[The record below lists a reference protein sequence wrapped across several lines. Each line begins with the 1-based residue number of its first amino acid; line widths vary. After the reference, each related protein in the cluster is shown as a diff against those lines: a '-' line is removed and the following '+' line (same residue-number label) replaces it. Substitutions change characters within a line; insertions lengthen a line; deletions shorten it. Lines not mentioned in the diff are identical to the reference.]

1 MPFWIGALLAIAV
14 GLQVAWQATRPMS
27 PGAAEL
33 PPPPRPETLRLAS
46 FSEAEAAARLA
57 MIYLQ
62 SFDYGGAN
70 TIPYQKL
77 DYARLI
83 GWLESILALDPRS
96 DYPLFSASRIYAEVP
111 DPARS
116 RRMLEFVY
124 RAFLDDPNRR
134 WPWLAHAAL
143 VAKHRLGDL
152 PLALRYARA
161 VDQHTN
167 DPSVPPWAKQME
179 IFILED
185 MNELEAARIMI
196 SGLLQS
202 GRVHDPAEILFL
214 RQRLQELEARL
225 GRAK

>member
-1 MPFWIGALLAIAV
+1 MSL
-14 GLQVAWQATRPMS
+14 GLQVAWQATQSMS

-46 FSEAEAAARLA
+46 FSEVEAAARVA

-77 DYARLI
+77 DYSRLI

-111 DPARS
+111 DPGRS

-143 VAKHRLGDL
+143 VAKHQLGDL

-161 VDQHTN
+161 VDQETN
-167 DPSVPPWAKQME
+167 NPNVPPWAKQME

-225 GRAK
+225 GKAE